1 MGNCKSCISVQPQ
14 TEAILIDASGILK
27 QIKLPITAAE
37 IMLDEP
43 GHVVSQAMQIRR
55 TRRIPAMKADEEL
68 SPAKVYLLVPA
79 SRINSVVSE
88 SEMARID
95 SACEKRR
102 PKRRSSKVL
111 PTETEGSSDKVE
123 EGSLPVF
130 QGNDTGFTGQRLGK
144 GNSYR
149 QWRPALEPI
158 SEGI

>member
-1 MGNCKSCISVQPQ
+1 
-14 TEAILIDASGILK
+14 
-27 QIKLPITAAE
+27 
-37 IMLDEP
+37 MLDEP
-43 GHVVSQAMQIRR
+43 GHVVSPAIQIRR

-123 EGSLPVF
+123 EV
-130 QGNDTGFTGQRLGK
+130 
-144 GNSYR
+144 
-149 QWRPALEPI
+149 
-158 SEGI
+158 